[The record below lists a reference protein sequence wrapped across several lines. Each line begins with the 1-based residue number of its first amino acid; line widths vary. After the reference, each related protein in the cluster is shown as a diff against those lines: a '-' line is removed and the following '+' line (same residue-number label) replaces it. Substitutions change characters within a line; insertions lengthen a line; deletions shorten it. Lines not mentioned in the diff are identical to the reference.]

1 MARARVSRAVQD
13 PIVALE
19 AVDADGATLLAGPA
33 GHAWTDLPLGVTVLV
48 DYLDPR
54 VLLRVEVERSAT
66 ADTAQAELLAALVGP
81 AAAAALVGSEAGADA
96 GTEAAAGDSVE
107 VEFEVGPALVAA
119 GRLALLFTMLESS
132 WRSVGSLWA
141 AEAAGLAR
149 SIHPRLDGWADEL
162 VAAARPSLALL
173 PADRPEL
180 FRANSAA
187 LAALLRAADRESRDP
202 RLDALRDA
210 VGGAEA
216 ATASSAAAVASAL
229 PVHLEER
236 PPSTSRARGRA
247 SLVHGGDS
255 VGHATLDAAVR
266 VDATDRR
273 PGLLAA
279 APSARLDGDD
289 VRVDIE
295 LTEAAAAVP
304 DLFLDRIRAVAR
316 DPEGRLLE
324 RSGFRFGGPDGV
336 ASATFGSWEHL
347 PSGTWFDVTSGP
359 RRAVVPP
366 DVRLVEHA
374 VAEGRRA
381 ADLERLAA
389 AASGA
394 DRPSIAA
401 RTAPAW
407 YIAARRW
414 GEARRPA
421 QEAAAVTRA
430 KAAADAGGPPATA
443 FDVERVAPAI
453 RYWLGELD
461 SAALH
466 VDGLLAAEAVAE
478 AVGDARRRV
487 ELALAAI
494 ERARRVPDGIDLDE
508 VVWAAV
514 ATGDS
519 PVVAKAAAAWSAG
532 TDGDADDDADDDGG

>member
-1 MARARVSRAVQD
+1 MSRYRVVVNERGAVGGDRLSCRSLRA
-13 PIVALE
+13 LT
-19 AVDADGATLLAGPA
+19 ADGDVLHPGPA
-33 GHAWTDLPLGVTVLV
+33 GTASVALPHGVSVVV
-48 DYLDPR
+48 DYLTPER
-54 VLLRVEVERSAT
+54 VLLVELAVPAAGAVGEASG
-66 ADTAQAELLAALVGP
+66 ELLTALVGP
-81 AAAAALVGSEAGADA
+81 AAAAVLKAETDADA
-96 GTEAAAGDSVE
+96 DVGDGGAVVVDVGT
-107 VEFEVGPALVAA
+107 ALVAT

-132 WRSVGSLWA
+132 WRSIASLWA

-149 SIHPRLDGWADEL
+149 SIHPRLDAWADEL
-162 VAAARPSLALL
+162 AAAARPSLALL
-173 PADRPEL
+173 PVDRPEL
-180 FRANSAA
+180 FRAPAAA
-187 LAALLRAADRESRDP
+187 LAALLRAADRDNQDP

-210 VGGAEA
+210 VRDAEA
-216 ATASSAAAVASAL
+216 DAARSVAAAVPAL
-229 PVHLEER
+229 PAHLEEPR
-236 PPSTSRARGRA
+236 RSTSRARGRA
-247 SLVHGGDS
+247 SLVHGGELLAHGA
-255 VGHATLDAAVR
+255 VDAAVR

-279 APSARLDGDD
+279 APSARRDGDN

-295 LTEAAAAVP
+295 LTDAAAAAP

-316 DPEGRLLE
+316 DPQGRLLE

-336 ASATFGSWEHL
+336 ASATFGSGERL

-359 RRAVVPP
+359 RSAVVLP

-394 DRPSIAA
+394 DRSSIAA
-401 RTAPAW
+401 RTGPAW

-414 GEARRPA
+414 GEARRPT

-443 FDVERVAPAI
+443 FHVERIAPAI

-461 SAALH
+461 SAALY
-466 VDGLLAAEAVAE
+466 VDGLVAAEALAE
-478 AVGDARRRV
+478 AVGDAGRRV
-487 ELALAAI
+487 ELALVAI
-494 ERARRVPDGIDLDE
+494 ERAGRVPDGIDLDE

-514 ATGDS
+514 ATGD
-519 PVVAKAAAAWSAG
+519 PAVVAGAAAAWSAG
-532 TDGDADDDADDDGG
+532 TDGDADDDGG